1 MREERQVGWKIEVFL
16 DELTATSNALV
27 APLHFHM
34 VNVYACP
41 PDDQN
46 YSSLAHAPEIL
57 IKRSTEFCRGRW
69 RETKTLSV
77 PESILRL

>member
-27 APLHFHM
+27 VVPLHFHM

-46 YSSLAHAPEIL
+46 YSLLAQAPQIL
-57 IKRSTEFCRGRW
+57 IKRSTEFCLW
-69 RETKTLSV
+69 QMA
-77 PESILRL
+77 